1 MGTLLLKL
9 PSDKILELKDCY
21 YMPSIIKNIIFI
33 SMLLEHG
40 FEIKRKGNSYFIYLS
55 NEFYGNTFIDNSLLC

>member
-1 MGTLLLKL
+1 
-9 PSDKILELKDCY
+9 
-21 YMPSIIKNIIFI
+21 MPSIIKNIIFI

-55 NEFYGNTFIDNSLLC
+55 NEFYGNTFIDNDLLFLSLNDNVLHID